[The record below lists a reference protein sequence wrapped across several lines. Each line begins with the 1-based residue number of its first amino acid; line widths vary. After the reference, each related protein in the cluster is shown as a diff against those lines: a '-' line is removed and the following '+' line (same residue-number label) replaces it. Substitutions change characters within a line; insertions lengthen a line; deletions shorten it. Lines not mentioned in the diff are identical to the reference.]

1 MIHPVKMQAALDA
14 KRDLF
19 KNIDS
24 ELQKDFQSLNNAIDE
39 YENLKVEEILDKI
52 SEVKQPGSYPTQ
64 EHSIASDMV
73 ISFKEEW
80 NNHQESRGWAKEK
93 IKGVIT
99 FAADGSQIMPSKDIS
114 VPVGVVQVGWF
125 ENNHQDDGGYI
136 KDIAV
141 DVLSP
146 KEFAGDALSSFPDQE
161 INWKRFELEI
171 ETLIQFMER
180 NVDSKPT
187 PICFFDGSL
196 ILSFVQHVH
205 PNRQADYVNIINKLI
220 DTSERTRVLLVGY
233 VDTSYA
239 TDIVSL
245 LSHVTNLTLSGR
257 ISDAGML
264 RIKMKWGDRTPVFI
278 CGRDDSVQNKY
289 YHRVC
294 FSYLRTTGTNPPAR
308 IDFPRWIFEEDQHER
323 MIDLI
328 RAEVVIGAGYPYAL
342 ETADALA
349 VLSFNDRD
357 HFYKIFQEFAKKEGF
372 SLRFGTKST
381 SKRKRRI

>member
-1 MIHPVKMQAALDA
+1 MIHPKKIQSALEA
-14 KRDLF
+14 KKEFF
-19 KNIDS
+19 KNIDL
-24 ELQKDFQSLNNAIDE
+24 ELQKDFQSLNKSINE
-39 YENLKVEEILDKI
+39 YESLDVDEILEKI
-52 SEVKQPGSYPTQ
+52 SEVNQPGSYPTQ
-64 EHSIASDMV
+64 EHSVAANMV
-73 ISFKEEW
+73 IPFGKQW
-80 NNHQESRGWAKEK
+80 NNHQESREWAKEK
-93 IKGVIT
+93 INGVIT

-125 ENNHQDDGGYI
+125 ENSHKDDGSYI

-146 KEFAGDALSSFPDQE
+146 KEFSGDELSSFPDQE

-171 ETLIQFMER
+171 ETLIKFMER

-196 ILSFVQHVH
+196 VLSFVQHMH
-205 PNRQADYVNIINKLI
+205 PNRQADYVNVINKLI
-220 DTSERTRVLLVGY
+220 DTSEKTRVLLIGY

-245 LSHVTNLTLSGR
+245 LSHATKLSLSGR

-264 RIKMKWGDRTPVFI
+264 RSKMKWGDRTPVFI
-278 CGRDDSVQNKY
+278 CGRDDAVQNKY
-289 YHRVC
+289 YHRVAFC
-294 FSYLRTTGTNPPAR
+294 YLKTTGNNPPAR
-308 IDFPRWIFEEDQHER
+308 LDFPRWIFEEGQHER

-328 RAEVVIGAGYPYAL
+328 RAEVVIGAGYPYVL

-349 VLSFNDRD
+349 VLSFSDRD
-357 HFYKIFQEFAKKEGF
+357 RFYKIFQEFADQEGF

-381 SKRKRRI
+381 SKRKRRV